1 MVSDHARDC
10 AQWSKVQQRGQ
21 QINGF
26 YTAPQASFGSM
37 HYKKR
42 GWNDE
47 WRRRTA
53 SAADLDQYVRCRTHV
68 RLITWLRKQG
78 TVPCWCFTTRSP
90 RDAIKTTLFELVF
103 SLSGNITYT
112 NRPQGVNCRGY
123 LHVLKYLLFIS
134 RLLYL
139 RRMEWC
145 RRISLQTSS
154 CDTFMKLSRFDVCK
168 STLLHHSFLLKY
180 RVGQK
185 TGLFLR
191 WELCND

>member
-1 MVSDHARDC
+1 MATTHGFCRWPRPVRAVSDA
-10 AQWSKVQQRGQ
+10 
-21 QINGF
+21 
-26 YTAPQASFGSM
+26 
-37 HYKKR
+37 
-42 GWNDE
+42 
-47 WRRRTA
+47 RTA
-53 SAADLDQYVRCRTHV
+53 YYVAEKARYS
-68 RLITWLRKQG
+68 
-78 TVPCWCFTTRSP
+78 TVLMLHYSLSTR
-90 RDAIKTTLFELVF
+90 RQQNNTFWNLVF

-191 WELCND
+191 WDNFATTNDRKARNASTVSELCLEWNA